1 MRRLNFFVAVS
12 LFFAVCFSAKFARA
26 DDTAS
31 AKKQIDFLA
40 GGLPERL
47 SSIRALLRENKTDV
61 ATAQIRSVT
70 EALSQIGR
78 LTKEIRAAE
87 PGYAPPLAFDFD
99 ATPARARQ
107 AEYTEAK
114 KLSLAAA
121 KAINQDCQAA
131 NQALLQAK
139 NRQMATI
146 AISALKFT
154 VENAPGRPGGELTEF
169 VVEGAKRLNG
179 YLMDKYIAEPITGGL
194 SEVQLLKDNFVS
206 IADGAKL
213 LKSCE
218 ASREKAMAIAKS
230 MDAEAKKLAGAAE
243 AEKAWQAFR
252 WLLTPG
258 SGTLKVE
265 VVDVQLRAFKL
276 MLGDVEVTP
285 SLKGKTLELKSPIVL
300 SARVQDERRKFCVDK
315 RAYAQKTKTI
325 ILEPGPGGGPEDSLV
340 YRSSQNNA
348 RSSWTIVEERF
359 DWSPSTNGS
368 LEDDPKAVSGA
379 YWKLER
385 ARMRWTIKARPGE
398 QVNVFVKGAIRWKL
412 DQVLPGGSKQQ
423 EEKNDG
429 SATLVLK
436 VL

>member
-1 MRRLNFFVAVS
+1 L
-12 LFFAVCFSAKFARA
+12 ARA
-26 DDTAS
+26 DDAAQ
-31 AKKQIDFLA
+31 AKKQIEFLS

-47 SSIRALLRENKTDV
+47 SSIRALLRENKTDL
-61 ATAQIRSVT
+61 AAAQIRSVT
-70 EALSQIGR
+70 EVLEQIGR
-78 LTKEIRAAE
+78 LTKEVRAAE
-87 PGYAPPLAFDFD
+87 PGYAPPLALDLD
-99 ATPARARQ
+99 STPARARQ
-107 AEYTEAK
+107 AEYAEAK
-114 KLSLAAA
+114 KLALAAA
-121 KAINQDCQAA
+121 KSINQDCQAA
-131 NQALLQAK
+131 NQALLSAK

-218 ASREKAMAIAKS
+218 ASREKAMAMARA
-230 MDAEAKKLAGAAE
+230 MDAEAKKLAGAAD

-252 WLLTPG
+252 WLLSPG
-258 SGTLKVE
+258 SNTIKVQ

-276 MLGDVEVTP
+276 SLGDVEVTP
-285 SLKGKTLELKSPIVL
+285 ALKGKTLELQAPVVL
-300 SARVQDERRKFCVDK
+300 TARVQDERRKFCLDK

-325 ILEPGPGGGPEDSLV
+325 ILDPGPGGGPEDSLV
-340 YRSSQNNA
+340 YHSSQNNT
-348 RSSWTIVEERF
+348 RSSWTILEERF
-359 DWSPSTNGS
+359 DWSPSDNGS
-368 LEDDPKAVSGA
+368 LEDDPRAVSGA

-385 ARMRWTIKARPGE
+385 SRMRWTIKARPGE
-398 QVNVFVKGAIRWKL
+398 SVNVFVKGVIRWKL